1 MQLYLRLAWR
11 NIWRHTRRTVIVVLA
26 IGLTTAMMM
35 MYDGLITG
43 FENAIYGNAI
53 KVLGGNVQVHALG
66 YSDKADELPLLPL
79 PEDQAVVQAAKALPQ
94 VIAAGRRI
102 NTGGM
107 ATSPEGA
114 FAVKIVGLEPEAEL
128 AVSLPAQNITAGRY
142 LQTGDLDNVV
152 VGKGLAEAMGLNVG
166 DRLTLVGRATHSQ
179 MRQRTMTI
187 VGVYDIGMASIERG
201 TVYMSLAE
209 AQDLYGLTGQVTEVA
224 VYLQLLGQED
234 AVAAALKPQLQGAEV
249 ASWRTSFP
257 ELATAVSAK
266 SGVMNVFSV
275 IILMI
280 SGIGILNLLLMAVYE
295 RRREIGLLGALGMK
309 PRQISWLF
317 LLEGAM
323 LGLVGVAA
331 GVVLGLAFNFVFGQV
346 GMDYSKYTDLAEY
359 TALITG
365 RVYPT
370 LGVERLAQR
379 VVTALV
385 ITVLASFYPARE
397 AARNEPAHTLH
408 AV

>member
-1 MQLYLRLAWR
+1 
-11 NIWRHTRRTVIVVLA
+11 
-26 IGLTTAMMM
+26 
-35 MYDGLITG
+35 
-43 FENAIYGNAI
+43 
-53 KVLGGNVQVHALG
+53 
-66 YSDKADELPLLPL
+66 
-79 PEDQAVVQAAKALPQ
+79 